1 MPIAIGESICKICH
15 FGVAPT
21 CRLGT
26 TNNDKKDMSYLDYCR
41 RTLLMQG
48 AHGKRIEEQL
58 LHISQI
64 TLLSINP
71 NPAVKGS
78 VR

>member
-1 MPIAIGESICKICH
+1 MTK
-15 FGVAPT
+15 
-21 CRLGT
+21 
-26 TNNDKKDMSYLDYCR
+26 MSYLSFCR
-41 RTLLMQG
+41 RMLLMQG

-64 TLLSINP
+64 TPLSINP

>member
-1 MPIAIGESICKICH
+1 MQAQY
-15 FGVAPT
+15 
-21 CRLGT
+21 
-26 TNNDKKDMSYLDYCR
+26 NYNDKKDMSYLDYCR

-48 AHGKRIEEQL
+48 AHGKRIEEQM

-64 TLLSINP
+64 TPLSINP